1 MSGILSRAEASPLSW
16 NALTDE
22 QREAVRGIARLFGDL
37 SERSWTRPA
46 SHGAFDRFL
55 PRIDPERRNHVALIA
70 GERGIGKT
78 AVLLTLLQMWS
89 ERERGESSDAR
100 KEIPDDV
107 FRGRVVPV
115 GLVDL
120 QPLPEGTNLLV
131 HLAGQ
136 LSRLVDAM
144 QDGYRATG
152 AHDGWNPMKSEEPL
166 SRKRWRAFVQAAAA
180 GWEGR
185 LDARRGMLD
194 PEAFALEFE
203 EVERHRL
210 DVPERFRELCD
221 ALAEEY
227 PKVFRQQ
234 RGTPFFV
241 ISVDDADMNPKRV
254 LELLDLVR
262 TLWHPRVG
270 FVITGNKSL
279 FLDVLKKQL
288 GFENNSND
296 KLPEAIFN
304 KAMPIYQRYG
314 LNELSLAARRQIVGK
329 TLASIP
335 VFDHPLKPQNL
346 LDYLEVNR
354 LASAILPENMRE
366 LRDFEIRLVRHGF
379 DYKSLRTWHFR
390 GGRYYETAAR
400 ATARLEGPDVSDIEV
415 AVEVLPED
423 EYAHRLHMGLSYQ
436 MILFDAQDV
445 DRVERFGVALART
458 VADGLH
464 INWPFPRWR
473 TWLEYCAVLSLI
485 RYAFGIEVADEVEVE
500 DLAYWRRYGRCTK
513 PTTRDRAFRTFIDVT
528 LRYVDF
534 RHQRMQKAQ
543 GRLSTA
549 LETLARQINPEPPS
563 WEVLLRN
570 LDELA
575 DNPNALREEREWATV
590 HVTLF
595 AAPEHG
601 LSPDIANRVLERLKQ
616 RHMRDW
622 SDVRTR
628 LRELRLEAARKLKD
642 RYEERDEKKPE
653 PSVVIERIDARSTMY
668 AWVSEISRIE
678 PPKDDLMRLLSEF
691 PNYHVV
697 RQPATAASYFDLERW
712 GVFSRHTSES
722 LRNQWLDRIGA
733 LPRGGI
739 SAPLAALAL
748 WNEAIKSG
756 VIKRFEKLNSAPTP
770 EELRKRF
777 ELLGADPWGFTGQ
790 EELLTWKEMR
800 FHRATFAWHT
810 DTELSGTLE
819 GVLFEVLWDV
829 TMDAADEK
837 WAGKG
842 TIEWWQPIGT
852 RVRGSS
858 REYPWPVPAFSAW
871 YDYRLFAESYNE
883 QIRRIRMA
891 LESLPPDHDVG
902 LYFADYY
909 VRALADLDDNRKI
922 HAEWSSTIKWQKWND
937 IWKQGQKS
945 TSGAR
950 HRAFVQWCQR
960 IPLLAAPESGLSA
973 DCARLILEAL
983 PVSAEQ
989 KDALRKIRRE
999 RVRHAGIYDEEEIR
1013 KELARIDT
1021 ENDQHPWVVA
1031 FGAES

>member
-1 MSGILSRAEASPLSW
+1 MSGMLSRAEASPLSW
-16 NALTDE
+16 NALTEE
-22 QREAVRGIARLFGDL
+22 QREAVKGIAWLFGDL
-37 SERSWTRPA
+37 SERAWTRPA

-55 PRIDPERRNHVALIA
+55 PRIDPERRNHVALIG

-89 ERERGESSDAR
+89 ERERGESSDVR

-152 AHDGWNPMKSEEPL
+152 AHDGWNPMKSEELL

-270 FVITGNKSL
+270 FLITGHKSL

-288 GFENNSND
+288 GLENNSND

-304 KAMPIYQRYG
+304 KAMPVYQRYG

-329 TLASIP
+329 TLESIP

-366 LRDFEIRLVRHGF
+366 LRDFEIRLARHGF
-379 DYKSLRTWHFR
+379 DYKSVRTWHFR
-390 GGRYYETAAR
+390 GGRYEAAAL
-400 ATARLEGPDVSDIEV
+400 ATARLEGPDVSDIQV
-415 AVEVLPED
+415 AVEILPD
-423 EYAHRLHMGLSYQ
+423 DDYVARLHMGLSYQ
-436 MILFDAQDV
+436 MILSDSQDV
-445 DRVERFGVALART
+445 DYTEKFRVVLART
-458 VADGLH
+458 VTDGLH
-464 INWPFPRWR
+464 VNWAFPRWR
-473 TWLEYCAVLSLI
+473 TWLEYCALLSLI
-485 RYAFGIEVADEVEVE
+485 RSAFGIEVADEVEVE
-500 DLAYWRRYGRCTK
+500 DLSYWRRYGRCTK
-513 PTTRDRAFRTFIDVT
+513 PTTRDRAFRMFIDVT

-534 RHQRMQKAQ
+534 RRQRMQKPQ
-543 GRLSTA
+543 GGLSTA
-549 LETLARQINPEPPS
+549 LDALAQQTNPEPPS
-563 WEVLLRN
+563 WDVLFRK
-570 LDELA
+570 LDDLA
-575 DNPNALREEREWATV
+575 DDVSGLREEREWATL

-595 AAPEHG
+595 AAPEHC
-601 LSPDIANRVLERLKQ
+601 LSPEIANRILERLKQ
-616 RHMRDW
+616 RHVRDW
-622 SDVRTR
+622 NDVRTR
-628 LRELRLEAARKLKD
+628 LRELRLDAARQPRE
-642 RYEERDEKKPE
+642 RYGERDEKKLD
-653 PSVVIERIDARSTMY
+653 PSDVLPRIDARSTMY
-668 AWVSEISRIE
+668 TWVSEVSRIE
-678 PPKDDLMRLLSEF
+678 PPKDDLMRLLAEF
-691 PNYHVV
+691 SNHHVV
-697 RQPATAASYFDLERW
+697 HQPATAASYFDLERW
-712 GVFSRHTSES
+712 GIFSRLASES
-722 LRNQWLDRIGA
+722 LRNRWLDRIGA

-748 WNEAIKSG
+748 WNEAIKLG
-756 VIKRFEKLNSAPTP
+756 AIKRFETLKSAPTP
-770 EELRKRF
+770 EELCKRF
-777 ELLGADPWGFTGQ
+777 ALLGADPWGFTGH
-790 EELLTWKEMR
+790 EELLVWKEIR
-800 FHRATFAWHT
+800 LHRASFAWHT
-810 DTELSGTLE
+810 DTELNSTLE

-829 TMDAADEK
+829 SMDAGDEK
-837 WAGKG
+837 WVGKG
-842 TIEWWQPIGT
+842 TIEWWKPIAT

-858 REYPWPVPAFSAW
+858 REYPWPVPAFPAW

-883 QIRRIRMA
+883 QIRRIRIA

-902 LYFADYY
+902 AYFADYY
-909 VRALADLDDNRKI
+909 VRAFAELDADRKI
-922 HAEWSSTIKWQKWND
+922 HAEWSTTIKWSKWTD
-937 IWKQGQKS
+937 IWRQGQKS
-945 TSGAR
+945 TSAAR
-950 HRAFVQWCQR
+950 YRAFIQWCQR
-960 IPLLAAPESGLSA
+960 LPLLAAPESGLSA

-999 RVRHAGIYDEEEIR
+999 RVVHVGIHGEEEIR
-1013 KELARIDT
+1013 EELARIDA
-1021 ENDQHPWVVA
+1021 ENDQHPWVLA
-1031 FGAES
+1031 FGAEI

>member
-22 QREAVRGIARLFGDL
+22 QREAVKGIASLFGDL

-55 PRIDPERRNHVALIA
+55 PRIDLERRNHVALIA

-89 ERERGESSDAR
+89 ERERGEPSEAR

-185 LDARRGMLD
+185 LDARRGVLD

-221 ALAEEY
+221 ALADEY

-270 FVITGNKSL
+270 FVITGNGAL

-314 LNELSLAARRQIVGK
+314 LSELSLAARRQIVGN

-366 LRDFEIRLVRHGF
+366 LRDFEIRLARHGF
-379 DYKSLRTWHFR
+379 DYKSLRGWHVR
-390 GGRYYETAAR
+390 GRRYEATAL

-415 AVEVLPED
+415 AVEVLPD
-423 EYAHRLHMGLSYQ
+423 DDYVHRLHMGMSYQ
-436 MILFDAQDV
+436 MILLDTQAV
-445 DRVERFGVALART
+445 DHREKFQIALART
-458 VADGLH
+458 VAEGLH
-464 INWPFPRWR
+464 FNWPFPRWR
-473 TWLEYCAVLSLI
+473 TWLEYCALLSLI
-485 RYAFGIEVADEVEVE
+485 RHIFGIEVDDEVEAEEIV
-500 DLAYWRRYGRCTK
+500 YWRRYGRCTK
-513 PTTRDRAFRTFIDVT
+513 PTTRDRAFRTFIDAT
-528 LRYVDF
+528 LQYVDF
-534 RHQRMQKAQ
+534 RRQRIQKSQGSLSAALAALAQ
-543 GRLSTA
+543 QS
-549 LETLARQINPEPPS
+549 NPEVPG
-563 WEVLLRN
+563 WEVLLRK
-570 LDELA
+570 LDDLA
-575 DNPNALREEREWATV
+575 DDPNALREEREWATLYI
-590 HVTLF
+590 TLF
-595 AAPEHG
+595 AAPEHE
-601 LSPDIANRVLERLKQ
+601 LSSDVANRILERLKQ
-616 RHMRDW
+616 RHVRDW
-622 SDVRTR
+622 NDVRTR
-628 LRELRLEAARKLKD
+628 LRELRLEAARQL
-642 RYEERDEKKPE
+642 REQFGTREEKKPD
-653 PSVVIERIDARSTMY
+653 PSAVLERIDARSTMY
-668 AWVSEISRIE
+668 AWVSEVSQIE
-678 PPKDDLMRLLSEF
+678 PPKDDLMRLLGEF
-691 PNYHVV
+691 PNHCVV
-697 RQPATAASYFDLERW
+697 HQPATAASYFDLERW
-712 GVFSRHTSES
+712 GIFSRNTSDS
-722 LRNQWLDRIGA
+722 LRNRWLDRIGA
-733 LPRGGI
+733 LPKGGI

-748 WNEAIKSG
+748 WNEAIKLG
-756 VIKRFEKLNSAPTP
+756 AIKRFEALKSAPTP
-770 EELRKRF
+770 EEMRKRF
-777 ELLGADPWGFTGQ
+777 ALLGADPWGFTGQ
-790 EELLTWKEMR
+790 EELLTWKEIR
-800 FHRATFAWHT
+800 LHRASFAWHV
-810 DTELSGTLE
+810 DTELNGTLE
-819 GVLFEVLWDV
+819 GVLFELLWDV

-837 WAGKG
+837 WVGKG
-842 TIEWWQPIGT
+842 PLEWWQPIAT
-852 RVRGSS
+852 RIRGSS
-858 REYPWPVPAFSAW
+858 REYPWPVPAFPAC

-883 QIRRIRMA
+883 QIRRIRTA
-891 LESLPPDHDVG
+891 LESLPLDHDVG
-902 LYFADYY
+902 AYFADYY
-909 VRALADLDDNRKI
+909 VRALADLDADRKI
-922 HAEWSSTIKWQKWND
+922 HAEWSTTIKWSKWNE

-945 TSGAR
+945 TNGAR
-950 HRAFVQWCQR
+950 YRTFIQWCQS

-999 RVRHAGIYDEEEIR
+999 RVRHVGIHDEEEIR
-1013 KELARIDT
+1013 KELARIDA
-1021 ENDQHPWVVA
+1021 ENDQHPWVSA